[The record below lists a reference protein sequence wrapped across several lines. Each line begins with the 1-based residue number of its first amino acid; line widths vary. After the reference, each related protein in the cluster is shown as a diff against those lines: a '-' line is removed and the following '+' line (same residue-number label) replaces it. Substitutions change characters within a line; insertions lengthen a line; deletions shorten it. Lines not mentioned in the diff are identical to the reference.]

1 MNRLDHWS
9 DVESMSLDQL
19 FSLQADKLSKQLSAL
34 CRRSPFYRRKFAAA
48 GALPEDIR
56 TPEDLAGLP
65 FTVKQELR
73 DSQRGRPPLGEHAGA
88 DMTDV
93 VRVHATS
100 GTTGTPSYVG
110 VTARDSALWTEA
122 VARAYYA
129 QGVRPDSV
137 VMIGFSIGFFVG
149 GIPVQQALDAIG
161 ATAVP
166 VGTGAT
172 DRLIDAAIDL
182 GADSLTCTPSFA
194 RHIAESLVTRRSI
207 DPSELGLR
215 RILVGAEPGGGI
227 PAVRAALE
235 RSWNARVTESVGNG
249 DVVPIHSGE
258 CEEQAGN
265 HFLVPDMVLAE
276 VIDPSTGEVLHAGRQ
291 PVRGELVLTHLDR
304 QCGALVR
311 FRTRD
316 HVEVRSGGCPCGRTG
331 WRMVCV
337 GRTDDM
343 LLVRGVNVWPS
354 AVKDVVNGFAPRVT
368 GHLRIA
374 VEGEGHHL
382 EPPLNVVVEVPDR
395 SAIHPGEIEMEL
407 RAKLVTACSVS
418 FVDAGTFPR
427 THTKEKLLWRR
438 DLDPDPCRAGA

>member
-1 MNRLDHWS
+1 MTRRKYWS
-9 DVESMSLDQL
+9 AVESMSPEELRD
-19 FSLQADKLSKQLSAL
+19 LQADKLRRQLGAVH
-34 CRRSPFYRRKFAAA
+34 RRSPFYRRKFAAV
-48 GALPEDIR
+48 GAFPEDIR
-56 TPEDLAGLP
+56 TPEELAGLP
-65 FTVKQELR
+65 FTDKQELR
-73 DSQRGRPPLGEHAGA
+73 RSQRARPPLGEHAGA
-88 DMTDV
+88 DMAEV

-100 GTTGTPSYVG
+100 GTTGTPSFVG
-110 VTARDSALWTEA
+110 VTAHDSALWSEA

-129 QGVRPDSV
+129 QGIRTESV
-137 VMIGFSIGFFVG
+137 VVIGFSIGFFVG
-149 GIPVQQALDAIG
+149 GIPVQQALAAIG

-194 RHIAESLVTRRSI
+194 RHIAESLTTRRGI

-215 RILVGAEPGGGI
+215 RVLVGAEPGGGI

-235 RSWNARVTESVGNG
+235 ESWNATVTESVGNG
-249 DVVPIHSGE
+249 DVIPIHSGE
-258 CEEQAGN
+258 CEEQVGN

-276 VIDPSTGEVLHAGRQ
+276 VIDPSTGEVLHVGRR

-304 QCGALVR
+304 ECGALVR

-316 HVEVRSGGCPCGRTG
+316 HVEAWSGGCACGRTG

-354 AVKDVVNGFAPRVT
+354 AVKDIVSSFAPRVT

-374 VEGEGHHL
+374 LDGEGHHL

-395 SAIHPGEIEMEL
+395 SAIHPAEIEEEL
-407 RAKLVTACSVS
+407 RARLVASCSVS

-438 DLDPDPCRAGA
+438 DLDSDPCRAEA